1 MFWNQ
6 IMTSFSIQFQY
17 ILEVKIYKKSW
28 NFRGGSGSDF
38 ESPRA
43 PSDAEE
49 NTIVFEELPFRPRA
63 PPSSIFNAKNGA

>member
-1 MFWNQ
+1 
-6 IMTSFSIQFQY
+6 MTSFSIQFQY

-63 PPSSIFNAKNGA
+63 PRARFVMQKWSPNEAKIP